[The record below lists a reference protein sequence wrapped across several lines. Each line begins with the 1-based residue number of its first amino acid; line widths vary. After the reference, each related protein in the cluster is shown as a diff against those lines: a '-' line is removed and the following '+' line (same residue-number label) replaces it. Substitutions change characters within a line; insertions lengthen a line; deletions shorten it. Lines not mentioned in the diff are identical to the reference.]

1 MRVSDFEFDLP
12 AGLIAQRP
20 PARREDSRMMILDR
34 KTGGIAHAAFRDFPG
49 RIDRN
54 DVIVLNDTRV
64 YPAKAWGRGEDGSRV
79 EFLFV
84 REISPGVWECL
95 TKPARKAKPGVS
107 FIFPSG
113 FEARVTEALAE
124 GARILTFNRPDVL
137 AGLKSFGYAPLPPY
151 IKRPPES
158 SAARGEDLD
167 RYQTVFAARD
177 GSIAAPTAGLH
188 FTPGVLAGLE
198 AQGARIHR
206 ITLEVGRATFQ
217 PVRVGAVEDHVM
229 GEETFDVPAGTAE
242 AVNAAK
248 NEGRPV
254 VAVGTTVVRTLESA
268 WEDGRIR
275 VGRRGTILFIY
286 PGYRFNVIDRLL
298 TNFHLPGS
306 TLLMLV
312 AAFAGRD
319 LVMRAY
325 HEAVR
330 DGYRFFSYGDC
341 MLII

>member
-12 AGLIAQRP
+12 PGLIAQRP

-34 KTGGIAHAAFRDFPG
+34 KTGGIAHADFRDLPG

-54 DVIVLNDTRV
+54 DVIILNDTRV
-64 YPAKAWGRGEDGSRV
+64 FPAKAWGRGEDGSRV

-84 REISPGVWECL
+84 REIAPGVWECL
-95 TKPARKAKPGVS
+95 TKPARKAKPGAS
-107 FIFPSG
+107 FAFPSG

-124 GARILTFNRPDVL
+124 GARILTFNRPDIL

-151 IKRPPES
+151 IKRPSES
-158 SAARGEDLD
+158 SAARVEDLD

-206 ITLEVGRATFQ
+206 VTLEVGRATFQ

-242 AVNAAK
+242 AIGVAK
-248 NEGRPV
+248 HEGRPV

-275 VGRRGTILFIY
+275 VGRRGTTLFIY
-286 PGYRFNVIDRLL
+286 PGYRFNVVDRLL

-319 LVMRAY
+319 LIMRAY

-341 MLII
+341 MLIL